1 MCRLD
6 WGFYRCSDASC
17 VLQTS
22 GQRGH
27 SILAFPKTL
36 TIVLIEHD
44 MSLVMKVCDR
54 IYVLDYGKEI
64 VAPRELK
71 RGESLGE
78 KRNYRP
84 ASMQYLQK
92 ALCCAHAP

>member
-1 MCRLD
+1 
-6 WGFYRCSDASC
+6 
-17 VLQTS
+17 
-22 GQRGH
+22 
-27 SILAFPKTL
+27 
-36 TIVLIEHD
+36 

-64 VAPRELK
+64 VAPRALK

-92 ALCCAHAP
+92 ALCCAHAA